1 MPYTSPPDKI
11 KGLPVH
17 AQDIWISAFNSAW
30 KEYNGDEAKCNAT
43 AWAAIE
49 KAGYK
54 KNADGNWIKEEINLK
69 EYVKEENGK
78 WFVYSESGKELGG
91 PYDSEEEANKRLKQI
106 EYFKHK
112 EEMKKEPAKE
122 IKEEIKRDNDS
133 ILTAMKLKEESPLK
147 AATKIKER
155 VYRVELMNLE
165 PPNVPI
171 RGWSA
176 NNRYYSDRSLN
187 SLAKLLE
194 NRRSMATGHHDDG
207 GLRELG
213 GITRNVIKVDG
224 KKILEAD
231 YKILHENPDWFA
243 TVLEEQ
249 IANPSANL
257 VALSINAKGKG
268 YTGEVNGKKGEI
280 VEDAIRAKGCD
291 AVFDAAAGGK
301 FKTLLEEKR
310 SKRIMDL
317 TLDELKE
324 ENPEIV
330 EKILKEEKE
339 KTKVVEDK
347 LKLSE
352 EELAKYKKAEAE
364 FKEKEIISKLL
375 KESKLTDE
383 QALGLAEEM
392 LGKTDEQK
400 KKLIEGRIELLKKVA
415 APQKI
420 TNISEKDPDGGLKPL
435 TETEKTVIKQ
445 IGISEEMFRK
455 GRGEILPE
463 KKEK

>member
-1 MPYTSPPDKI
+1 MPYTKDNPPEKI
-11 KGLPVH
+11 KGLPAH

-30 KEYNGDEAKCNAT
+30 EQYDGDEAKCNAT
-43 AWAAIE
+43 AWSAVE

-54 KNADGNWIKEEINLK
+54 QNEKKEWIKE
-69 EYVKEENGK
+69 
-78 WFVYSESGKELGG
+78 
-91 PYDSEEEANKRLKQI
+91 D
-106 EYFKHK
+106 HK
-112 EEMKKEPAKE
+112 EEVKKELIKE
-122 IKEEIKRDNDS
+122 IKEEIKRDGNS
-133 ILTAMKLKEESPLK
+133 VLTAMKLREESPLK

-165 PPNVPI
+165 PPNVPV

-176 NNRYYSDRSLN
+176 NGRYYSDRSLN

-213 GITRNVIKVDG
+213 GITRNVVKVDG

-249 IANPSANL
+249 ITNPSANL

-268 YTGEVNGKKGEI
+268 YMGEVNGRKGEI

-310 SKRIMDL
+310 SKRIMEI
-317 TLDELKE
+317 TLEELKE

-330 EKILKEEKE
+330 KQILKEQEG
-339 KTKVVEDK
+339 KTKILEEK
-347 LKLSE
+347 IKPLE
-352 EELAKYKKAEAE
+352 EELAKYKKAEADS
-364 FKEKEIISKLL
+364 KEKEVISKLL
-375 KESKLTDE
+375 KESKLTEE
-383 QALGLAEEM
+383 QALGLAET
-392 LGKTDEQK
+392 LIGKTDEDK

-435 TETEKTVIKQ
+435 TETEKAVIKQ
-445 IGISEEMFRK
+445 LGLTEERFRK

-463 KKEK
+463 TKEK